1 MKAGQCGSGLKN
13 ERKGGSKSN
22 WRDRLEVV
30 QAGPEG
36 YVTDSE
42 FWSKFHSKFW
52 WILNRGVWLSTSTL
66 CDGRRSCRSRE
77 TRGKPPA
84 VAQGSSAAPCP
95 LGWRGKGNNTCNLL
109 SPDFQVSLQPV
120 SLPNHSISLQV
131 LLHIPTRKLSISLS
145 LPIYITISIFFFFF
159 FKHSFF

>member
-42 FWSKFHSKFW
+42 FWSKFHSKF
-52 WILNRGVWLSTSTL
+52 
-66 CDGRRSCRSRE
+66 
-77 TRGKPPA
+77 
-84 VAQGSSAAPCP
+84 
-95 LGWRGKGNNTCNLL
+95 
-109 SPDFQVSLQPV
+109 
-120 SLPNHSISLQV
+120 
-131 LLHIPTRKLSISLS
+131 
-145 LPIYITISIFFFFF
+145 
-159 FKHSFF
+159 